1 MFMNIEELEVP
12 PILTTKNDDI
22 IWNIFP
28 DFGNKKEEATEEV
41 ENIEEWSWS
50 WWNVE
55 NYYWELTACVKI
67 KSEYLLYF
75 KAFCHS

>member
-1 MFMNIEELEVP
+1 MSITSHHRHQNFLFSLSYTDMFMNIEELEVP

-41 ENIEEWSWS
+41 ENIEE
-50 WWNVE
+50 
-55 NYYWELTACVKI
+55 
-67 KSEYLLYF
+67 
-75 KAFCHS
+75 

>member
-1 MFMNIEELEVP
+1 MNIEELEVP

-41 ENIEEWSWS
+41 ENIEE
-50 WWNVE
+50 
-55 NYYWELTACVKI
+55 
-67 KSEYLLYF
+67 
-75 KAFCHS
+75 